1 MTKSITPN
9 QIKENNKSLIY
20 SYIYKNKNV
29 SQQDIAYNLHL
40 SRPTVTTNLNS
51 MEKSGLIKKSGQID
65 SEYVGRKPTAY
76 SIVSDFRISI
86 GVEIMRKEIK
96 IIAVDLYGEKIA
108 LNTFELKY
116 ENTELY
122 FQKICYKILEFI
134 KTVNISDE
142 QVLGVGFAMQALISP
157 DNKMVTYG
165 EILSCTGLS
174 ITEFSKYLPYPCSF
188 VHDAN
193 SAAISELW
201 ISPELKNAFY
211 LSISNHLGAA
221 IISNDEILAGK
232 HGHSA
237 TIEHI
242 QIEPNGS
249 LCYCG
254 KKGCIE
260 TVCSLNALLNDGES
274 LDYFFKNVRNNDLEF
289 VNRWIIFLT
298 NLAKTINMLHLV
310 YDTDFILGGHIALY
324 INEEDIAF
332 IHKKIGEMTPFEE
345 DNDFILLSKMPENNI
360 AIGGAISYIQ
370 DFLNNVSNF

>member
-134 KTVNISDE
+134 RTVNISDE